1 MYVNAWEIIL
11 LINYGDAF
19 EFLDDWLIHIYEKKR
34 WFKYHGWAG
43 LNAQLMR
50 QNKDTIEIAQA
61 KGCWTKRFHLEAH
74 KLMGTGAK

>member
-1 MYVNAWEIIL
+1 M
-11 LINYGDAF
+11 G
-19 EFLDDWLIHIYEKKR
+19 KTQ
-34 WFKYHGWAG
+34 
-43 LNAQLMR
+43 AQLMR